1 MERPGFCARDALSV
15 KARDQVRT
23 SLLASTA
30 DKDLSLG
37 RRAMLS
43 LKTATRSGTRS
54 RMTMNSMLTAGSV
67 PLNTFH

>member
-1 MERPGFCARDALSV
+1 MSRRET
-15 KARDQVRT
+15 KVRT